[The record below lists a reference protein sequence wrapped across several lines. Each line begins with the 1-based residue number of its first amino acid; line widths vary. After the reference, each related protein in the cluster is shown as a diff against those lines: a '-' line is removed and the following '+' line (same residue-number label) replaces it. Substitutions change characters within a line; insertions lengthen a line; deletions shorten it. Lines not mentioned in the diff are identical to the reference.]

1 MVRRVIGCSV
11 EDTSIFGWRTAMIVR
26 STDRMMNRRSVTVSG
41 KGNSSPGSE

>member
-26 STDRMMNRRSVTVSG
+26 STDRMTNRRSVSG
-41 KGNSSPGSE
+41 KDNSSPGSE